1 MSEPYSNKDEDGNDV
16 WIVDSFL
23 TESGVVSITVD
34 AEEWDSGLSKNDLVS
49 YKMDGS
55 SYVEVTD
62 SPDGATAAVGAVTDV
77 SGDYVT
83 IKTASNPVELKLDKD
98 DSSVLYFDS
107 DLGEEASGS
116 IKKAAKMDESNYY
129 ANILVIYKDTVE
141 DDQSHIIWGA
151 AVDVNNQLQNED
163 GDDILISAK

>member
-1 MSEPYSNKDEDGNDV
+1 M
-16 WIVDSFL
+16 DSFL

-34 AEEWDSGLSKNDLVS
+34 AEEWYDNGDGSLSKNALVS

-55 SYVEVTD
+55 NYVEVTA
-62 SPDGATAAVGAVTDV
+62 SPEGATAAVGAVTDV

-83 IKTASNPVELKLDKD
+83 IKTTSSSVELKLDKD

-116 IKKAAKMDESNYY
+116 IKKAAKMDDENYY
-129 ANILVIYKDTVE
+129 ANILVIYKGTQE
-141 DDQSHIIWGA
+141 ADQSYIIWGA
-151 AVDVNNQLQNED
+151 AVDVNNQLQDKN
-163 GDDILISAK
+163 GDDILISVGK